1 LTSRGLGP
9 TIRETKTSGSIKNI
23 RKAPPRPRRRGGGKI
38 RTRTLIAA
46 AVAATC
52 VYLAAPANAAD
63 PVKIRAAWVAP
74 VANWASILLEKKD
87 LMPQLGKS
95 YTLEPVRFQST
106 SAMITAMAT
115 GELEIGNL
123 AYSSFAI
130 AVENAGLADLRVIAD
145 EFQDGIEGYYSNE
158 FIMLKES
165 PIQKIED
172 VKGKTIATNAP
183 GSGVDIALRAFLRKH
198 GLEDKRDFTV
208 VEVGLP
214 NMKAMLLEKKI
225 DLGTTTMP
233 FAEDPELRRTMR
245 TVATQKEAIGPS
257 QFVFWVMREGFIQKN
272 RAGVVDFMTDTL
284 RVVRFYLDPKN
295 HAAAVEIAAR
305 VTKLPPKRFDSWL
318 FTKKDFY
325 RDPDMMPN
333 VATLQANI
341 DVQQQMGFL
350 KSKIDVKRHLDLSLI
365 QEAAA
370 RLK

>member
-1 LTSRGLGP
+1 MRA
-9 TIRETKTSGSIKNI
+9 RN
-23 RKAPPRPRRRGGGKI
+23 
-38 RTRTLIAA
+38 
-46 AVAATC
+46 AVAAL
-52 VYLAAPANAAD
+52 VAAILAWAATAASAAD
-63 PVKIRAAWVAP
+63 PVKIRIAWVAP
-74 VANWASILLEKKD
+74 VANWATILLEKKD
-87 LMPQLGKS
+87 LMPRLDKS

-130 AVENAGLADLRVIAD
+130 AVENAGLADLRIIAD

-158 FIMLKES
+158 FIVLKDS
-165 PIQKIED
+165 PIKKIED
-172 VKGKTIATNAP
+172 VKGKTIATNAA
-183 GSGVDIALRAFLRKH
+183 GSGVDIALRALLRKH

-208 VEVGLP
+208 VETSLA
-214 NMKAMLLEKKI
+214 NMKAMLLDKKI

-245 TVATQKEAIGPS
+245 TVATQREAIGPS
-257 QFVFWVMREGFIQKN
+257 QFVFWVMRADFIQKN
-272 RAGVVDFMTDTL
+272 RAAMEDFMTDTL

-305 VTKLPPKRFDSWL
+305 ITKLPPERFDSWL

-325 RDPDMMPN
+325 RDPNMVPN
-333 VATLQANI
+333 VAALQANL
-341 DVQQQMGFL
+341 DMQQQMGFL
-350 KSKIDVKRHLDLSLI
+350 KAKIDVKKHMDLSLV
-365 QEAAA
+365 QEAAK